1 MVKTI
6 SKIYLTLITLF
17 SEISCLLL
25 RELFQKFNFR
35 FRIAKPIRWQLYLL
49 AASVFLAATIL
60 QFTSLALADDVGITK
75 ARLIQKTEKSYVL
88 EADVPQAL
96 IWAIKTPIFPDR
108 FQVSGLEYITQTGWI
123 VVQVIATTS
132 SDPLSEKDEILL
144 PWLRNGTS
152 LTVQWLDGSI
162 NQGLFLRSLEGIRI
176 PLETLLTST
185 PSVREVS
192 REHFLIGLKHI
203 PFKGI
208 HLILVGVLVLLSPS
222 PKVFRYLLYYS
233 FGQAL
238 SLLLFDIGVPGFDL
252 LFSDILGSILVFLLA
267 GITMRG
273 AKTNAHLPLLFL
285 YGLLHGLAYSH
296 EIKNL
301 ELVVTHKLPA
311 LFMFNLA
318 LDMGHYLL
326 AAVFLL
332 LLWLLNKSNLLGN
345 RSRFEKTSKKVA
357 AYGLGTLSFTVV
369 LLLYHEH
376 VVLGNTDLVSF
387 ESSRIATQYSLPVS
401 QTKPTGG
408 QRPKGAR
415 RLTSPIMTYLSV
427 EPYEV
432 RQEIL
437 VQARAAVQL
446 LGVDDKGKGSIPLE
460 SLEPVKQGVI
470 EIFKKAHPV
479 LIDGQEAELL
489 LARADF
495 VALGPA
501 GVVIRQEPV
510 PESLDNG
517 IIGLTLIYETSA
529 MADAI
534 TIDWQLFSDT
544 VQKVEATTT
553 DPFGGTTMVLT
564 PADRQLRWKSRL
576 SGYRVPVIEEIAVE
590 KKRFPLVSLIFLV
603 FAGLL
608 MIVSLT
614 RKSFQV
620 RKSVV
625 LSLVGLGFVFYPFAT
640 YPLNLPWLSQ
650 WSPAPERASFIL
662 EELLTN
668 VYRAFDGRDEGRIYD
683 RLAVSVT
690 GDQLTKI
697 YLENRKSLE
706 FENRGGARANVDKVK
721 MISIGEIDRSV
732 DGGFVADAQW
742 TVSGS
747 VSHFGHTHYRQNR
760 YHALVTFIVDDNSWK
775 IRDIELLDEK
785 RLL

>member
-1 MVKTI
+1 MVKTK
-6 SKIYLTLITLF
+6 SKIRSTLIAF
-17 SEISCLLL
+17 VAEMSCLLL
-25 RELFQKFNFR
+25 QELFRELDFR
-35 FRIAKPIRWQLYLL
+35 FRITKPIRRQPYLL
-49 AASVFLAATIL
+49 AASVFLAGTFL

-75 ARLIQKTEKSYVL
+75 TRLIQKTEKSYVL

-108 FQVSGLEYITQTGWI
+108 FQVAGQEYITQSGWI
-123 VVQVIATTS
+123 VVQVTATTS
-132 SDPLSEKDEILL
+132 SEPLSKKDEILL
-144 PWLRNGTS
+144 PWLRNGAA

-176 PLETLLTST
+176 PLETLLS
-185 PSVREVS
+185 SDQSLRELS

-208 HLILVGVLVLLSPS
+208 HLILVSVLVLLSPS
-222 PKVFRYLLYYS
+222 RKVFRYLLYYS
-233 FGQAL
+233 YGQAV
-238 SLLLFDIGVPGFDL
+238 SMLLFDMGVPGFDL
-252 LFSDILGSILVFLLA
+252 LYSDILGSILVFILA
-267 GITMRG
+267 GITVRD

-285 YGLLHGLAYSH
+285 CGLLHGLAYSN

-326 AAVFLL
+326 ATVFLL
-332 LLWLLNKSNLLGN
+332 SLWLLKKSALLGN
-345 RSRFEKTSKKVA
+345 RPKFEITSKKVA
-357 AYGLGTLSFTVV
+357 AYGLGTLSFTVS

-376 VVLGNTDLVSF
+376 VVPGNTDLVSF
-387 ESSRIATQYSLPVS
+387 ESSRIATQYSLPIS

-446 LGVDDKGKGSIPLE
+446 LGVDDKGKGSIPTD

-470 EIFKKAHPV
+470 EIFKNAHPV

-501 GVVIRQEPV
+501 GVMIRPEPV

-517 IIGLTLIYETSA
+517 IIGLTFIYETSG

-534 TIDWQLFSDT
+534 AIDWQLFSDT
-544 VQKVEATTT
+544 VQKVTATTI

-576 SGYRVPVIEEIAVE
+576 SGYRVPVIEEIGVE
-590 KKRFPLVSLIFLV
+590 KKRFPLISLFFFV

-608 MIVSLT
+608 LIVSLT
-614 RKSFQV
+614 RKSFQL

-640 YPLNLPWLSQ
+640 YPLTLPWLSQ
-650 WSPAPERASFIL
+650 WTPAPERASFIL
-662 EELLTN
+662 EELLMN
-668 VYRAFDGRDEGRIYD
+668 VYRAFDVRDEGRVYD

-721 MISIGEIDRSV
+721 MISIGKINRSV
-732 DGGFVADAQW
+732 GGGFVADALW

-760 YHALVTFIVDDNSWK
+760 YHALVTFIVDANSWK

>member
-1 MVKTI
+1 MFKTKSKIQSGRIPFVSEMFCLRLREMFRKLDFKFRKTKTI
-6 SKIYLTLITLF
+6 
-17 SEISCLLL
+17 
-25 RELFQKFNFR
+25 
-35 FRIAKPIRWQLYLL
+35 RWRSDLL
-49 AASVFLAATIL
+49 AVLVFLAAAIIL
-60 QFTSLALADDVGITK
+60 FTSLAFADDVGITK

-108 FQVSGLEYITQTGWI
+108 FQVSGLEYITQSGWI
-123 VVQVIATTS
+123 VVQATATTVS
-132 SDPLSEKDEILL
+132 EPLSEKDELLL

-162 NQGLFLRSLEGIRI
+162 YQGLFLRSLEGIRI
-176 PLETLLTST
+176 PLETLLPAT
-185 PSVREVS
+185 PSIFEVS
-192 REHFLIGLKHI
+192 REHFLFGLNHI

-208 HLILVGVLVLLSPS
+208 HFILVGILVLLLP
-222 PKVFRYLLYYS
+222 PRMVFRYLLYYS

-238 SLLLFDIGVPGFDL
+238 SLLLFDMGVPGFDL
-252 LFSDILGSILVFLLA
+252 VFSEILGSILVFLLA

-273 AKTNAHLPLLFL
+273 ANTNAYPPLLFF

-318 LDMGHYLL
+318 LDIGHYFL
-326 AAVFLL
+326 AAIFIL
-332 LLWLLNKSNLLGN
+332 LLWLLKKAALIWN
-345 RSRFEKTSKKVA
+345 RSKFEMIIKKFAV
-357 AYGLGTLSFTVV
+357 YGFGTLSVAVT
-369 LLLYHEH
+369 LLLYHDH
-376 VVLGNTDLVSF
+376 VVSGHTDLLSL
-387 ESSRIATQYSLPVS
+387 ESSRIATQYSLPVA
-401 QTKPTGG
+401 QTQPNGG
-408 QRPKGAR
+408 QRQKGAR
-415 RLTSPIMTYLSV
+415 RLTTPIMTYLSV

-432 RQEIL
+432 RQEVL

-446 LGVDDKGKGSIPLE
+446 LGVDDKGKGSIPIE
-460 SLEPVKQGVI
+460 SLNPVKEGVI

-479 LIDGQEAELL
+479 MIDGQEAEVL
-489 LARADF
+489 LARADYIT
-495 VALGPA
+495 LGPA
-501 GVVIRQEPV
+501 GVVIRPEPV
-510 PESLDNG
+510 PESLDKG
-517 IIGLTLIYETSA
+517 IIGLTLVYETSG

-534 TIDWQLFSDT
+534 SIDWQLFSNK

-590 KKRFPLVSLIFLV
+590 KKRFPLVSLFFFA

-608 MIVSLT
+608 FIVSLSH
-614 RKSFQV
+614 KSFQL
-620 RKSVV
+620 RKSVA

-640 YPLNLPWLSQ
+640 YPMKLPWLSQ
-650 WSPAPERASFIL
+650 WAPTPQRASFIL

-668 VYRAFDGRDEGRIYD
+668 VYRAFDVRDEGRVYD

-706 FENRGGARANVDKVK
+706 FENRGGARAIVDKVK
-721 MISIGEIDRSV
+721 MISIGKINRSV
-732 DGGFVADAQW
+732 DGGYMTDAQW
-742 TVSGS
+742 SVSGA

-760 YHALVTFIVDDNSWK
+760 YHALVTFIVDNNSWK
-775 IRDIELLDEK
+775 IRDIELIDEK